1 MDMDNELVKKDYTE
15 ESGDICGW
23 KSGVLNEPTDQLEK
37 QKSSGKFIF
46 ICYFC
51 QFVLFVFFPDSA
63 LRTCS
68 FSSVLSSFS

>member
-15 ESGDICGW
+15 ESGDVCGW

-46 ICYFC
+46 MRYFC
-51 QFVLFVFFPDSA
+51 
-63 LRTCS
+63 
-68 FSSVLSSFS
+68 